1 MKKGFVKKHWKLG
14 LLFILGWA
22 TGATA
27 STLNH
32 TDLPKLV
39 DIGTILWG
47 VRLLALGLLLAGAYF
62 AYTASQTHK
71 EYELVDEDEEDLLD
85 QVSNKMYRSL
95 EYAIILINCVS
106 ALVIMSL
113 FVSMQLVS
121 DGKIPLVDSLV
132 DAGLFAIL
140 LMANY
145 IVLKL
150 IHKIRNYKLSIFS
163 TFEDVKAY
171 LDSYD
176 EGEKQASYEM
186 SQWIVFTMN
195 QLVLPSLYGVLLVIS
210 AILKEQ
216 QLVAYLVV
224 VFIHLYI
231 NIMQYRMVRQY
242 FK

>member
-1 MKKGFVKKHWKLG
+1 MKKGFIKKHWKLG
-14 LLFILGWA
+14 LLFVLGWA
-22 TGATA
+22 TGAGA
-27 STLNH
+27 SVLNH
-32 TDLPKLV
+32 VDLPKLV
-39 DIGTILWG
+39 DIGAILWG
-47 VRLLALGLLLAGAYF
+47 VRLLILVLLLAGAYF
-62 AYTASQTHK
+62 ARTASQVHK
-71 EYELVDEDEEDLLD
+71 EYESVNEDEEDLLD
-85 QVSNKMYRSL
+85 QISNKMYRSL
-95 EYAIILINCVS
+95 EYAIILTNCVA

-121 DGKIPLVDSLV
+121 DGKIPLVYSLV
-132 DAGLFAIL
+132 DAGLYIIL
-140 LMANY
+140 FVANY

-176 EGEKQASYEM
+176 EGEKQANYEM
-186 SQWIVFTMN
+186 SHWIVFTLN
-195 QLVLPSLYGVLLVIS
+195 QLVLPCLYCVLFILS
-210 AILKEQ
+210 SILKEQ

>member
-27 STLNH
+27 SALNR

-47 VRLLALGLLLAGAYF
+47 VRLPALGLLLAGAYF

-95 EYAIILINCVS
+95 EYAIILTNCVS

-132 DAGLFAIL
+132 DAGLFVIL

-176 EGEKQASYEM
+176 EGEKQANF
-186 SQWIVFTMN
+186 QIVFTLN
-195 QLVLPSLYGVLLVIS
+195 QIVLPGLYLFLFVLSMLLQERQIM
-210 AILKEQ
+210 AF
-216 QLVAYLVV
+216 LVV
-224 VFIHLYI
+224 AFLHIYI
-231 NIMQYRMVRQY
+231 NVMQVRMVRRY

>member
-1 MKKGFVKKHWKLG
+1 MKKGLVKKYWKLG

-22 TGATA
+22 TGAGA
-27 STLNH
+27 SALKH

-47 VRLLALGLLLAGAYF
+47 VRLLVLALLLVGAYF
-62 AYTASQTHK
+62 ARTASQSHK
-71 EYELVDEDEEDLLD
+71 EYESVNEDEEDLLD
-85 QVSNKMYRSL
+85 QISNKMYRSL
-95 EYAIILINCVS
+95 EYAVILSNCIG
-106 ALVIMSL
+106 ALVVMSL

-132 DAGLFAIL
+132 DAVLFVIL
-140 LMANY
+140 FVANY

-163 TFEDVKAY
+163 TFEEVKAY
-171 LDSYD
+171 IDSYD

-186 SQWIVFTMN
+186 AHWIVFTLN
-195 QLVLPSLYGVLLVIS
+195 QLVLPGLYGVLFVLS

-224 VFIHLYI
+224 AFIHLYI
-231 NIMQYRMVRQY
+231 NIMQYRMVRRY